1 MPAYDVAIVGGGAV
15 GVATAHALAA
25 SGARV
30 VLLERDRLGRGCSY
44 GNAGLVVP
52 GHSLPLA
59 TPRALRQGLR
69 WLLTG
74 SGPFTVNF
82 RADSALWGW
91 LMRYLL
97 ACRTTVMRRT
107 ILALNSLAAASLER
121 YRALAE
127 QLSLFAFERRGWLYV
142 YTDPASLAAALAEA
156 TELRIA
162 ESSWEAVDADEAR
175 RLCPLLSERIIGGIF
190 YPDEAHLQPY
200 AAVSS
205 LAERSRSLGA
215 ELREGAKV
223 QGLRIEADRLTAVQ
237 VDGEELAVGWCVL
250 AAGAE
255 SPGMLDRLGRATGST
270 LLRRIGRRL
279 PVQPARGHSLTWE
292 RPAGAPDLPL
302 MFGEAHVIATPM
314 GPSLRMTTGLDLV
327 GFRPGLDPDRVA
339 AIRTAAAAYL
349 PDLALPGEPEAWY
362 GFRPLTPDSRPII
375 GPLRRIPN
383 LILAT
388 GHGQLGITLAPITG
402 ELVAAMIHGQRPAPE
417 PAQTSPAPGPSRLAP
432 GAEPTTFA
440 APLDAGPFSPAR
452 FGL

>member
-1 MPAYDVAIVGGGAV
+1 MPVYDVAIVGGGAV

-30 VLLERDRLGRGCSY
+30 ILLERDRLGRGCSY

-74 SGPFTVNF
+74 SGPFTVDL
-82 RADSALWGW
+82 RADPALWGW
-91 LMRYLL
+91 LMRYVL
-97 ACRTTVMRRT
+97 ACRTAVMRRT
-107 ILALNSLAAASLER
+107 IPALNSLAAASLER
-121 YRALAE
+121 YRAMAE
-127 QLSLFAFERRGWLYV
+127 QLPLFAFEQRGWLYV
-142 YTDPASLAAALAEA
+142 YTDPDSLAAAQAEA

-162 ESSWEAVDADEAR
+162 RSSWEAVSADEAR
-175 RLCPLLSERIIGGIF
+175 RMCPQLSKRVVGGIF

-200 AAVSS
+200 ATVSS
-205 LAERSRSLGA
+205 LAERARSLGA
-215 ELREGAKV
+215 ELREGATV
-223 QGLRIEADRLTAVQ
+223 QGLRVEADRLAAVR

-250 AAGAE
+250 ATGAE
-255 SPGMLDRLGRATGST
+255 SPGMLDRFGRTTGSN

-292 RPAGAPDLPL
+292 RTAGAPDLPL

-314 GPSLRMTTGLDLV
+314 GHNLRMTTGLDLV
-327 GFRPGLDPDRVA
+327 GFRPGLDPGRVA
-339 AIRTAAAAYL
+339 TIRAAAAAYL
-349 PDLALPGEPEAWY
+349 PGLDLPGEPEAWY

-388 GHGQLGITLAPITG
+388 GHGQLGMTLAPITG
-402 ELVAAMIHGQRPAPE
+402 ELVGAMIRGEAPALDP
-417 PAQTSPAPGPSRLAP
+417 SPFL
-432 GAEPTTFA
+432 
-440 APLDAGPFSPAR
+440 PAR

>member
-30 VLLERDRLGRGCSY
+30 ILLERDRLGRGCSY

-69 WLLTG
+69 WLLAG
-74 SGPFTVNF
+74 SGPFSVSF
-82 RADSALWGW
+82 RPDPALWGW
-91 LMRYLL
+91 LIRYLL
-97 ACRTTVMRRT
+97 ACRTAVMHRT

-127 QLSLFAFERRGWLYV
+127 QLSPFAFERRGWLYV
-142 YTDPASLAAALAEA
+142 YTAPDSLAAALAEA
-156 TELRIA
+156 TETRIA
-162 ESSWEAVDADEAR
+162 GSSWEAVDADEAR
-175 RLCPLLSERIIGGIF
+175 RLCPLLSEQVIGGIF

-205 LAERSRSLGA
+205 LAERARSLGA

-223 QGLRIEADRLTAVQ
+223 QGLRIQADRLAAVQ
-237 VDGEELAVGWCVL
+237 VDGQELVVGWCVL

-255 SPGMLDRLGRATGST
+255 SPGMLDRFGRATGSS

-314 GPSLRMTTGLDLV
+314 GPNLRMTTGLDLV
-327 GFRPGLDPDRVA
+327 GFRPGLAPGRVA
-339 AIRTAAAAYL
+339 AIRAAAAAYL
-349 PDLALPGEPEAWY
+349 PGLVLAGEPEAWY

-375 GPLRRIPN
+375 GPLRGIPN
-383 LILAT
+383 LVLAT
-388 GHGQLGITLAPITG
+388 GHGQLGMTLAPITG
-402 ELVAAMIHGQRPAPE
+402 ELVAGMIGGGDLGPGAGASGIKPRPALD
-417 PAQTSPAPGPSRLAP
+417 PA
-432 GAEPTTFA
+432 
-440 APLDAGPFSPAR
+440 PFSPAR

>member
-1 MPAYDVAIVGGGAV
+1 MPAFDVAIVGGGAV

-82 RADSALWGW
+82 RADPALWGW

-97 ACRTTVMRRT
+97 ACRTAVMRRT
-107 ILALNSLAAASLER
+107 ILALNSLAAASLDR

-127 QLSLFAFERRGWLYV
+127 QLSPFGFERRGWLYV
-142 YTDPASLAAALAEA
+142 YTDPDSLAAALAEA
-156 TELRIA
+156 SELRIA
-162 ESSWEAVDADEAR
+162 ESSWEAVNADEAQ
-175 RLCPLLSERIIGGIF
+175 RLCPQLSERVIGGVL

-205 LAERSRSLGA
+205 LAERARSLGA
-215 ELREGAKV
+215 ALREGTTV
-223 QGLRIEADRLTAVQ
+223 HGLRIEADRLAAVQ
-237 VDGEELAVGWCVL
+237 VEGEELAVGWCVL
-250 AAGAE
+250 ATGAE
-255 SPGMLDRLGRATGST
+255 SPGMLDRFGRATGSS

-292 RPAGAPDLPL
+292 RPAGAPELPL

-314 GPSLRMTTGLDLV
+314 GGNLRMTTGLDLV
-327 GFRPGLDPDRVA
+327 GFRPGLDPGRLA
-339 AIRTAAAAYL
+339 SIRAAAAAYL
-349 PDLALPGEPEAWY
+349 PGLALPGEPEAWY

-402 ELVAAMIHGQRPAPE
+402 ELVAGMVGGRESASSAVASGIGLRPA
-417 PAQTSPAPGPSRLAP
+417 
-432 GAEPTTFA
+432 
-440 APLDAGPFSPAR
+440 LDAAPFSPAR

>member
-15 GVATAHALAA
+15 GVASAHALAA

-30 VLLERDRLGRGCSY
+30 ILLERDQLGRGCSY

-74 SGPFTVNF
+74 SGPFRVSF
-82 RADSALWGW
+82 RSDPALWGW

-97 ACRTTVMRRT
+97 ACHAAVMRRS
-107 ILALNSLAAASLER
+107 ILALNSLAVASLER

-127 QLSLFAFERRGWLYV
+127 QLSPFAFEQRGWLYV
-142 YTDPASLAAALAEA
+142 YTDPDSLAAALTEA
-156 TELRIA
+156 SELRIA
-162 ESSWEAVDADEAR
+162 ESRWEALDADEAH
-175 RLCPLLSERIIGGIF
+175 RLCPQLNERVIGGVF

-205 LAERSRSLGA
+205 LAERARSLGA

-223 QGLRIEADRLTAVQ
+223 EGLRIEGDRVTAVQ
-237 VDGEELAVGWCVL
+237 VDGEELTVGWCVL
-250 AAGAE
+250 AVGAE
-255 SPGMLDRLGRATGST
+255 SPRMLDRIGRATGSS

-292 RPAGAPDLPL
+292 RTAGAPNLPL

-314 GPSLRMTTGLDLV
+314 GHNLRMTTGLDLV
-327 GFRPGLDPDRVA
+327 GFRPGLDPGRVA
-339 AIRTAAAAYL
+339 TIRSAAAAYL
-349 PDLALPGEPEAWY
+349 PGLDLPGEPEAWY
-362 GFRPLTPDSRPII
+362 GYRPLTPDSRPII

-388 GHGQLGITLAPITG
+388 GHGQLGMTLAPITG
-402 ELVAAMIHGQRPAPE
+402 DLVSAMLRGEAPALDP
-417 PAQTSPAPGPSRLAP
+417 SPFL
-432 GAEPTTFA
+432 
-440 APLDAGPFSPAR
+440 PAR

>member
-1 MPAYDVAIVGGGAV
+1 MPAFDVAIVGGGAV

-74 SGPFTVNF
+74 NGPFSVSF
-82 RADSALWGW
+82 RADPALWAW
-91 LMRYLL
+91 LVRYLQ
-97 ACRTTVMRRT
+97 ACRTAVMRRT

-127 QLSLFAFERRGWLYV
+127 QLTPFHFERRGWLYV
-142 YTDPASLAAALAEA
+142 YTDPGSLAAALAEA

-162 ESSWEAVDADEAR
+162 ESSWESLDADQAR
-175 RLCPLLSERIIGGIF
+175 RMCPLLSERVVGGVF

-200 AAVSS
+200 AAVCS
-205 LAERSRSLGA
+205 LAARARSLGA
-215 ELREGAKV
+215 ELREGTTV
-223 QGLRIEADRLTAVQ
+223 HGLRIEAGRVAAVQ
-237 VDGEELAVGWCVL
+237 VDGEEMAVGWCVL

-255 SPGMLDRLGRATGST
+255 SPRMLDRFGRATGSS

-302 MFGEAHVIATPM
+302 MFGDAHVIATPM

-327 GFRPGLDPDRVA
+327 GFRPDLDPRRLA
-339 AIRTAAAAYL
+339 SIRAAAAAYL
-349 PDLALPGEPEAWY
+349 PGLALTGEPEAWY

-383 LILAT
+383 LVLAT

-402 ELVAAMIHGQRPAPE
+402 ELVAALILGQPPAPG
-417 PAQTSPAPGPSRLAP
+417 PAQTSPAPEPAPLAL
-432 GAEPTTFA
+432 GTEPTTFT
-440 APLDAGPFSPAR
+440 APLEHTPFSPAR

>member
-30 VLLERDRLGRGCSY
+30 ILLERDRLGRGCSY

-74 SGPFTVNF
+74 GGPFSVNF
-82 RADSALWGW
+82 RADPALWGW

-97 ACRTTVMRRT
+97 ACRSAVMHRT

-127 QLSLFAFERRGWLYV
+127 QLSPFGFERRGWLYV
-142 YTDPASLAAALAEA
+142 YTDPNFLAVALAEA
-156 TELRIA
+156 SELRIGK
-162 ESSWEAVDADEAR
+162 STWKAVDAVEAR
-175 RLCPLLSERIIGGIF
+175 RLCPRLSERIIGGIF

-200 AAVSS
+200 AAVRS
-205 LAERSRSLGA
+205 LAERARSLGA
-215 ELREGAKV
+215 ELREGTTV
-223 QGLRIEADRLTAVQ
+223 HGLRIEADRLAAVQ
-237 VDGEELAVGWCVL
+237 VEGEELAVGWCVL
-250 AAGAE
+250 ATGAE
-255 SPGMLDRLGRATGST
+255 SPGMLDRFGRATGSS

-292 RPAGAPDLPL
+292 RPAEAPELPL

-314 GPSLRMTTGLDLV
+314 GPNLRMTTGLDLV
-327 GFRPGLDPDRVA
+327 GFRPGPDPGRLA
-339 AIRTAAAAYL
+339 SIRAAAAAYL
-349 PDLALPGEPEAWY
+349 PGLALPGEPEAWY

-388 GHGQLGITLAPITG
+388 GHGQLGMTLAPITG
-402 ELVAAMIHGQRPAPE
+402 QLVAGMIGGRDSASSAVASGIELRPAFD
-417 PAQTSPAPGPSRLAP
+417 PA
-432 GAEPTTFA
+432 
-440 APLDAGPFSPAR
+440 PFSPSR